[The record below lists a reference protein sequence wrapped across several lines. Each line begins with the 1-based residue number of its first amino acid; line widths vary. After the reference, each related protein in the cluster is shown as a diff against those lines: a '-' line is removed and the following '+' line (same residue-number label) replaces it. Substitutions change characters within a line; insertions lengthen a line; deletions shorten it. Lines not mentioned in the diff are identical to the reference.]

1 MTGSMVTRLALV
13 VGLVFAA
20 SLQAADVYRVIDENG
35 RVQFTQFPPYKD
47 AEKLKLKN
55 NGNDPV
61 GNNKSSSAS
70 LKERQSKYSD
80 YLQSERLERKEKREQ
95 AKQKNAE
102 LASKCNA
109 VRAELNDM
117 NQGGILYYDLDENGE
132 RIYIDESRVEA
143 KKNRLR
149 KYLNKKC

>member
-1 MTGSMVTRLALV
+1 MLTKLV
-13 VGLVFAA
+13 LFVCLLCAI
-20 SLQAADVYRVIDENG
+20 SLQAADVYKVIDENG

-55 NGNDPV
+55 SGKEPIS
-61 GNNKSSSAS
+61 NNNNSSTS
-70 LKERQSKYSD
+70 LHERQSKYSD
-80 YLQSERLERKEKREQ
+80 YLQSERLERQEKRVK
-95 AKQKNAE
+95 AKQEKTE
-102 LASKCNA
+102 LASKCNS

-143 KKNRLR
+143 KKNQLR
-149 KYLNKKC
+149 TYLNKQC